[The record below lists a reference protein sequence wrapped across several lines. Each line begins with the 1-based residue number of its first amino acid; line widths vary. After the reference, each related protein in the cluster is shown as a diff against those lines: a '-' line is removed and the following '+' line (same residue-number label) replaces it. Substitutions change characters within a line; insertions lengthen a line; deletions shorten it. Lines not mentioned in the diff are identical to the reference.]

1 MLAKL
6 FRNMN
11 IGKKYGLALGGVI
24 FLFCISAVIVY
35 IQLSDVKKAVAALQ
49 QKGNRSIEITK
60 MASLFQEQDIRIADY
75 INHSD
80 DRFVREFEERKA
92 DFHTLE
98 KRLQATMQTDK
109 EAELFEQIKKNNQEM
124 TTLFYDKMI
133 SAVQRGD
140 QLDILLARQRAQA
153 LRSETVGKLEELEST
168 IHKQREEAS
177 AEAANSLNKS
187 ILVLV
192 ASILLSIIAGLTA
205 VYMINRLVRSRLNRV
220 IEMAASISEGDLT
233 IEKSTYEGRDEIAGL
248 SCAMNKML
256 ESLQEMIR
264 KMTAVSEHVS
274 GQSEELTKTSSEVG
288 EGSRQA
294 AAAMQQISHGAGVQA
309 DETNE
314 LSTSMVSYA
323 EKIRE
328 ANSNGKCI
336 EDASKA
342 VLQLTSEGSCLM
354 TASVSQMNKIDVI
367 MQNAVRKVKGL
378 DGQTKEISVLVA
390 VIQGIAEQTN
400 LLALNAAIEAAR
412 AGEQGKGFAVVADE
426 VRKLAVQAA
435 VSVGD
440 ITDIVTSIQEESAEV
455 AASLETGYT
464 EVGNGIE
471 KIQDTGETFA
481 KIEASVSD
489 MAIRI
494 QTVSESLGDIAAD
507 SEQMNGVIESIASIA
522 EESAAGIEQAS
533 ASILQTGSSMEG
545 VAGKAR
551 ELSVLAEDLNSLI
564 RKFVV

>member
-1 MLAKL
+1 
-6 FRNMN
+6 
-11 IGKKYGLALGGVI
+11 
-24 FLFCISAVIVY
+24 
-35 IQLSDVKKAVAALQ
+35 
-49 QKGNRSIEITK
+49 
-60 MASLFQEQDIRIADY
+60 
-75 INHSD
+75 
-80 DRFVREFEERKA
+80 
-92 DFHTLE
+92 
-98 KRLQATMQTDK
+98 
-109 EAELFEQIKKNNQEM
+109 
-124 TTLFYDKMI
+124 
-133 SAVQRGD
+133 
-140 QLDILLARQRAQA
+140 
-153 LRSETVGKLEELEST
+153 
-168 IHKQREEAS
+168 
-177 AEAANSLNKS
+177 
-187 ILVLV
+187 
-192 ASILLSIIAGLTA
+192 
-205 VYMINRLVRSRLNRV
+205 
-220 IEMAASISEGDLT
+220 
-233 IEKSTYEGRDEIAGL
+233 
-248 SCAMNKML
+248 MNKML

>member
-1 MLAKL
+1 
-6 FRNMN
+6 
-11 IGKKYGLALGGVI
+11 
-24 FLFCISAVIVY
+24 
-35 IQLSDVKKAVAALQ
+35 
-49 QKGNRSIEITK
+49 
-60 MASLFQEQDIRIADY
+60 
-75 INHSD
+75 
-80 DRFVREFEERKA
+80 
-92 DFHTLE
+92 
-98 KRLQATMQTDK
+98 
-109 EAELFEQIKKNNQEM
+109 
-124 TTLFYDKMI
+124 
-133 SAVQRGD
+133 
-140 QLDILLARQRAQA
+140 
-153 LRSETVGKLEELEST
+153 
-168 IHKQREEAS
+168 
-177 AEAANSLNKS
+177 
-187 ILVLV
+187 
-192 ASILLSIIAGLTA
+192 
-205 VYMINRLVRSRLNRV
+205 
-220 IEMAASISEGDLT
+220 
-233 IEKSTYEGRDEIAGL
+233 
-248 SCAMNKML
+248 
-256 ESLQEMIR
+256 
-264 KMTAVSEHVS
+264 
-274 GQSEELTKTSSEVG
+274 
-288 EGSRQA
+288 
-294 AAAMQQISHGAGVQA
+294 MQQISHGAGVQA

-314 LSTSMVSYA
+314 LSKSMVSYA
-323 EKIRE
+323 KKIRE

-378 DGQTKEISVLVA
+378 DGQTKEISALVA